1 MLDFSPIASAF
12 TVAYDWTSL
21 ASSSRRGKKY
31 PKVHVLELSKCYQ
44 REGKRGQIGYR
55 SYFSI
60 FTPMLMS
67 QRFVAI
73 DFETANADL
82 ASICQVGIA
91 TFQDG
96 ELIETWESLIN
107 PLDYFDWFNV
117 EVHGIDEYDV
127 VDAPTFP
134 QVASEI
140 LRRIENRVVVSHTSF
155 DRTAL
160 YQAMVRHK
168 LAEVPCQ
175 WLDTARVVRRAWG
188 QWSHRGY
195 GLTNVCRELGIVFNA
210 HNALEDARAAGEVLL
225 QAFRATGLGLEEW
238 IIRARQPI
246 NPEANEPIA
255 REGNPEGV
263 LFGHEIVF
271 TGALVVTRREAA
283 VLAAES
289 GCTVAGDVRKTTT
302 LLVVG
307 DQDID
312 KLAGND
318 KSSKHRKAEK
328 LISKGQKIRILK
340 EGDFLHIAGLES

>member
-1 MLDFSPIASAF
+1 
-12 TVAYDWTSL
+12 
-21 ASSSRRGKKY
+21 
-31 PKVHVLELSKCYQ
+31 
-44 REGKRGQIGYR
+44 
-55 SYFSI
+55 
-60 FTPMLMS
+60 MS

-91 TFQDG
+91 TFEDG
-96 ELIETWESLIN
+96 KLIETWESLIN
-107 PLDYFDWFNV
+107 PLGYFDWSNV
-117 EVHGIDEYDV
+117 AVHGIDEKDV
-127 VDAPTFP
+127 IGAPTFP
-134 QVASEI
+134 QVVSEI
-140 LRRIENRVVVSHTSF
+140 LHRLENSVVVSHTSF

-160 YQAMVRHK
+160 SQAIARHN
-168 LAEVPCQ
+168 LAEVTCQ

-195 GLTNVCRELGIVFNA
+195 GLTNVCRELGIAFNA

-225 QAFRATGLGLEEW
+225 QAFGATGMGLEEW
-238 IIRARQPI
+238 MIRARQPI
-246 NPEANEPIA
+246 NPESYEPIA
-255 REGNPEGV
+255 REGNLEGA

-271 TGALVVTRREAA
+271 TGALIVTRQEAA
-283 VLAAES
+283 VLAAEA
-289 GCTVAGDVRKTTT
+289 GCTVAADVRKTTT

-328 LISKGQKIRILK
+328 LISKGQKIRILR
-340 EGDFLHIAGLES
+340 EGDFLHIVGLES